1 MHGHHCVTDKAS
13 KAKQNKDSTYTLQW
27 WDCIDPKQMGSAD
40 GYFQE
45 LDMTELER
53 EELFIC
59 ESLTAIFARKLL
71 KQILALYGKVR
82 G

>member
-45 LDMTELER
+45 LDMTELEG
-53 EELFIC
+53 EELFI
-59 ESLTAIFARKLL
+59 
-71 KQILALYGKVR
+71 
-82 G
+82 